1 MRIYTV
7 HEPPAR
13 RPESRR
19 GPDNFLFVRDGFYF
33 WAFLF
38 GPLWLIYRRLWLV
51 LLGYVV
57 LMVAVGFALHF
68 LGIAGSNASFVHF
81 LLSVLVGLEAG
92 TLWRWTLRRR
102 GWRERAVIAAPNM
115 EAAERRFF
123 DAWQSEADA
132 TPLPPVH
139 GAPFAYPVP
148 APARA
153 AASPDVV
160 GLFPEPGTP
169 R

>member
-13 RPESRR
+13 RPDSRS
-19 GPDNFLFVRDGFYF
+19 GPENFLFVRDGFYF

-38 GPLWLIYRRLWLV
+38 GPLWLLYRRLWLV
-51 LLGYVV
+51 FLGYVV
-57 LMVAVGFALHF
+57 LMAAVGFALHA
-68 LGIAGSNASFVHF
+68 LKIAGPNASFVHL
-81 LLSVLVGLEAG
+81 LLSLLVGLEAA

-102 GWRERAVIAAPNM
+102 GWRELAVIAAPNM

-123 DAWQSEADA
+123 DAWQNEAA
-132 TPLPPVH
+132 ASPLPSAP
-139 GAPFAYPVP
+139 PFAYPAP

-153 AASPDVV
+153 AGSPDVV
-160 GLFPEPGTP
+160 GLFPEPGTL